1 MLRENKR
8 KIDKAIRELDRERSS
23 MQHQEKKLIVDM
35 KKLAKNNQAGSC
47 KVLAKSLIRTR
58 HQIEKFYSLRSQ
70 LQAVSLKM
78 QTLKSTQA
86 MADAMKG
93 VTKALGAM
101 NGQLNLPALTNVMR
115 EFERQNERMEM
126 TSEIMGDAV
135 DDAFEEE
142 GEEEETEELVAQVMD
157 EIGID
162 LNEGLVTAPAK
173 AMPAQAEAVAPEPV
187 LEGADGIDSDLQ
199 ARLKNLRG

>member
-1 MLRENKR
+1 MT
-8 KIDKAIRELDRERSS
+8 
-23 MQHQEKKLIVDM
+23 MM
-35 KKLAKNNQAGSC
+35 KKLAKNNQADSC

-58 HQIEKFYSLRSQ
+58 HQIEKFYGLRSQ